1 VNRYAVVTACVCRVT
16 PGIEQPR
23 RTPTVSM
30 GVWVR
35 PRGVRDQVKNFHR
48 LQARVIIIALSVA
61 LSVSAATPA
70 AADPPFVGWSATI
83 PALTYQYE
91 PTSLDDC
98 VSGKPSCVA
107 RTIRQMQNR
116 VTPLSQS
123 CSHRAVFA
131 LAYLRTTEQYL
142 NFSQKPGFLRDPAF
156 VNHQDVAFAQMY
168 FDAYDDFAAGRISRV
183 PPAWRVAFRVADG
196 KQVNGMGDLL
206 LGMNAHVNRD
216 LPFVLAA
223 IGLTMPD
230 GSSRK
235 LDHDQINIMLNH
247 VVEPLINELGA
258 RFDPSIAVAPTPFGL
273 GFTGLMQ
280 TLLVWR
286 ELAWRNA
293 ELLVAAPTEAARDVI
308 AAQIEASA
316 EATGTALMAASR
328 YLPPLQTTV
337 SRDSYCVAQ
346 QSR

>member
-1 VNRYAVVTACVCRVT
+1 
-16 PGIEQPR
+16 
-23 RTPTVSM
+23 M
-30 GVWVR
+30 GVGVQT
-35 PRGVRDQVKNFHR
+35 RGVEDQVKSSQR
-48 LQARVIIIALSVA
+48 LQARVTIIAFAMA

-70 AADPPFVGWSATI
+70 AADPPFIGWSATI
-83 PALTYQYE
+83 PALTYEYE

-107 RTIRQMQNR
+107 GTIREMNSR
-116 VTPLSQS
+116 LTTLSQS
-123 CSHRAVFA
+123 CSHRAVFG

-142 NFSQKPGFLRDPAF
+142 NFSRSPGFLRDPAF

-168 FDAYDDFAAGRISRV
+168 FNAYDDFAAGRMDRV
-183 PPAWRVAFRVADG
+183 PPSWRLAFRAADG
-196 KQVNGMGDLL
+196 KRVNGMGDLL

-216 LPFVLAA
+216 LPFVLAS

-235 LDHDQINIMLNH
+235 LDHDQINVVLNH
-247 VVEPLINELGA
+247 VVRPLINELGA

-273 GFTGLMQ
+273 GYTGLMQ

-293 ELLVAAPTEAARDVI
+293 ELLVAAPTDAARDAI
-308 AAQIEASA
+308 AAEIEASA
-316 EATGTALMAASR
+316 EATGTALMAASQ
-328 YLPPLQTTV
+328 YLPPLQTTT
-337 SRDSYCVAQ
+337 SRDSYCLARR
-346 QSR
+346 SR